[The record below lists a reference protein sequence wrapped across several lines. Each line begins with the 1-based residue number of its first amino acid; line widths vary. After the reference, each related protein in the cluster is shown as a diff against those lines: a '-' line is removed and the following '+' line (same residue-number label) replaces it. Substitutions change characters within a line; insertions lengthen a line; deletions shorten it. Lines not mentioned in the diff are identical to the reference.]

1 MGSLRQFRLFALKY
15 FFGLYSKYFINLQ
28 TLELG
33 VALPSCPPWLRAL
46 WQPYSD
52 CGLPAQEFVIER
64 SSCAHQFGNS
74 N

>member
-33 VALPSCPPWLRAL
+33 WHCPVALPGYAP
-46 WQPYSD
+46 
-52 CGLPAQEFVIER
+52 CGNRILILGYQR
-64 SSCAHQFGNS
+64 RNS
-74 N
+74 